1 MSDQEEVAMTCS
13 LLSLYKHVGVAA
25 AVFLVAGAAWA
36 QVPDQ
41 PSSSPERPELRQ
53 PTPSSIQQQE
63 GVQPN
68 TDKSREEAD
77 RKLREM
83 DRRLNRTLRSVCSRC

>member
-1 MSDQEEVAMTCS
+1 MTCS

-41 PSSSPERPELRQ
+41 PSSSPERQELRQ

>member
-1 MSDQEEVAMTCS
+1 MTCS
-13 LLSLYKHVGVAA
+13 LLSLYRHVGVAA

-41 PSSSPERPELRQ
+41 PSSSPERPKLRQ
-53 PTPSSIQQQE
+53 PTQSSIQQQDD
-63 GVQPN
+63 VQPN
-68 TDKSREEAD
+68 AVKSREEAD

-83 DRRLNRTLRSVCSRC
+83 DRRLNRTLRSVCGRC